1 MGLLTGKTAIVTGAA
16 RGIGKA
22 IALKFA
28 SEGANIAF
36 TDLVID
42 ENGQNT
48 EKEIAALGVKV
59 KGYAS
64 NAANFEDTEKVV
76 NQIKED
82 FGSIDILVNNA
93 GITKDG
99 LMMRMSE
106 AQWDAVI
113 AVNLKSA
120 FNFIHACTPIM
131 MRQKSG
137 SIINMASVVGVHG
150 NAGQCNYSASKA
162 GMIGLAKS
170 IAQELGSRGIRA
182 NAIAP
187 GFIIT
192 DMTAKLSDEVKTEWA
207 KKIPLRR
214 GGTPEDV
221 ADVATF
227 LASDMS
233 SYVSGQVIQVD
244 GGMNMTAKL
253 SDEVK
258 TEWAKKIPLRR
269 GGTPEDVADVATFL
283 ASDMSSYVSGQVI
296 QVDGGMNM

>member
-1 MGLLTGKTAIVTGAA
+1 MKLLEGKTALITGAA

-42 ENGQNT
+42 ENG
-48 EKEIAALGVKV
+48 EKTKEEIKAYGVKC
-59 KGYAS
+59 KAYAS
-64 NAANFEDTEKVV
+64 NAASFDDTEKVV
-76 NQIKED
+76 NEVKND

-99 LMMRMSE
+99 LMMRMTE

-120 FNFIHACTPIM
+120 FNFIHAVLPIM
-131 MRQKSG
+131 MRQRHG
-137 SIINMASVVGVHG
+137 SIINMASGVGVHG
-150 NAGQCNYSASKA
+150 NAGQANYAASKA
-162 GMIGLAKS
+162 GLIALAKS
-170 IAQELGSRGIRA
+170 IAQEVGSRGIRA

-187 GFIIT
+187 GFIET
-192 DMTAKLSDEVKTEWA
+192 AMTAALPDNVREEWV

-214 GGTPEDV
+214 GGKPEDI

-227 LASDMS
+227 LASDLS

-244 GGMNMTAKL
+244 GGMNM
-253 SDEVK
+253 
-258 TEWAKKIPLRR
+258 
-269 GGTPEDVADVATFL
+269 
-283 ASDMSSYVSGQVI
+283 
-296 QVDGGMNM
+296 

>member
-1 MGLLTGKTAIVTGAA
+1 MKLLQGKVALVTGAA

-22 IALKFA
+22 IAVRFA
-28 SEGANIAF
+28 EQGADVAF
-36 TDLVID
+36 TDL
-42 ENGQNT
+42 
-48 EKEIAALGVKV
+48 EINEAAEQTLAELEALGVKA
-59 KGYAS
+59 KAYAS
-64 NAANFEDTEKVV
+64 NAASFEESHEVV
-76 NQIKED
+76 KQIMED
-82 FGSIDILVNNA
+82 FGRIDVLVNNA

-113 AVNLKSA
+113 NVNLKSA
-120 FNFIHACTPIM
+120 FNFVHAVTPIM
-131 MRQKSG
+131 AKQRSG
-137 SIINMASVVGVHG
+137 SIINMSSVVGVSG

-192 DMTAKLSDEVKTEWA
+192 EMTNQLSDEVKAEWA
-207 KKIPLRR
+207 KRIPLRR

-221 ADVATF
+221 ANIATF

-233 SYVSGQVIQVD
+233 SYVTGQVIQVD
-244 GGMNMTAKL
+244 GGMNM
-253 SDEVK
+253 
-258 TEWAKKIPLRR
+258 
-269 GGTPEDVADVATFL
+269 
-283 ASDMSSYVSGQVI
+283 
-296 QVDGGMNM
+296 